1 MKIKQLFTVFAM
13 LMIAQIAIA
22 QQFIYGD
29 QNKNNASLISNNE
42 IMHPATK
49 TYYVVDE
56 AFPNTFTTGNNT
68 LIVCQLVPGSDTN
81 IICSTSKPENGWG
94 TMVNQE
100 NDKFTYQEK
109 LYSDGTDIYSIAFT
123 DPNNGWAVGVMES
136 LSAQSGVV
144 FHTKD
149 GGKSW
154 RLQYLGGTGISLN
167 SVGFIDSK
175 KGRAY
180 GERTVG
186 NTTFEIC
193 LTTDDGGETWTE
205 QSLAQLDGKL
215 KSSQLY

>member
-1 MKIKQLFTVFAM
+1 MKKKQLFAVFAI
-13 LMIAQIAIA
+13 LLIAQITIA
-22 QQFIYGD
+22 QQIIYGD
-29 QNKNNASLISNNE
+29 KNKNNASLISNNE

-56 AFPNTFTTGNNT
+56 TVPNTFTTGNNT
-68 LIVCQLVPGSDTN
+68 LIICQLVPGSDTN
-81 IICSTSKPENGWG
+81 ILCSTSMPENGWG
-94 TMVNQE
+94 TMVSQE
-100 NDKFTYQEK
+100 NEKYTYQEK
-109 LYSDGTDIYSIAFT
+109 SYSDGTDIYSIVFT

-136 LSAQSGVV
+136 LSTQSGVV

-154 RLQYLGGTGISLN
+154 ILQYLGGTGISLN
-167 SVGFIDSK
+167 SVGFIDPK

-193 LTTDDGGETWTE
+193 LTTADGGETWTE
-205 QSLAQLDGKL
+205 QSLAQLNGNHI
-215 KSSQLY
+215 SSQLY